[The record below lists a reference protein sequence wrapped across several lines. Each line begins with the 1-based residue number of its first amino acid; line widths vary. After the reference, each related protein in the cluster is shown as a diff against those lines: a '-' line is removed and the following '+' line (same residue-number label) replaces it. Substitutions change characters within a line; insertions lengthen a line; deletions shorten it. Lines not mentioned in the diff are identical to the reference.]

1 MIRVKTAEIS
11 ETGRAT
17 QGVKMMSVADGDR
30 VCAVARMTSAKKKPA
45 KPTGVVEGQGALD
58 LSAAGAEDATDAADR
73 VDIGSGDEALE
84 DLMDE

>member
-1 MIRVKTAEIS
+1 M
-11 ETGRAT
+11 
-17 QGVKMMSVADGDR
+17 
-30 VCAVARMTSAKKKPA
+30 
-45 KPTGVVEGQGALD
+45 VEGQGALD